1 MKKQNFQLKLDT
13 FTKLKERILSPL
25 AFLVMKAK
33 KNIQSM
39 YQKNVMKKNMLIYYC
54 KEKKLKGT
62 MFLSSVLI
70 HLCMT
75 IYYTVQKNNF
85 CCYCLQA
92 FSSEKILKP
101 HIKDCLKIKRNK
113 GLRCLKK
120 RIR

>member
-1 MKKQNFQLKLDT
+1 
-13 FTKLKERILSPL
+13 
-25 AFLVMKAK
+25 
-33 KNIQSM
+33 
-39 YQKNVMKKNMLIYYC
+39 MLIYYC

-92 FSSEKILKP
+92 FSSEEILKP
-101 HIKDCLKIKRNK
+101 HIKDCLKINEKQRIK
-113 GLRCLKK
+113 MSKK
-120 RIR
+120 KNTLN